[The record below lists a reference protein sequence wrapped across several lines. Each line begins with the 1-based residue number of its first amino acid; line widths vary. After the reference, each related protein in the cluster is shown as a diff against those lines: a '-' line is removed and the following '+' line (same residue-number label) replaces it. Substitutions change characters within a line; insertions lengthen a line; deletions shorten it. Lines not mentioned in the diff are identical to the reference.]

1 MPILSKFYGI
11 TILMHFQ
18 ENEHNPPHFHAVY
31 NDYDAIISISDGK
44 ILDGYMPNK
53 AYYLI
58 KEWLNEHSCELLDV
72 WNSQVFKKIS
82 PLD

>member
-44 ILDGYMPNK
+44 ILDGYMPKK

-58 KEWLNEHSCELLDV
+58 KEWLNEHSCELLDM
-72 WNSQVFKKIS
+72 WNSQVFEKIS

>member
-58 KEWLNEHSCELLDV
+58 K
-72 WNSQVFKKIS
+72 
-82 PLD
+82 